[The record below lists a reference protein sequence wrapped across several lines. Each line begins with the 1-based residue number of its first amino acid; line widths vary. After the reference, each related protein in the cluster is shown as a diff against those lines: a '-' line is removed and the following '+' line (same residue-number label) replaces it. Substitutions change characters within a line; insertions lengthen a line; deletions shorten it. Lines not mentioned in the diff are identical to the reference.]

1 MIRFLILIFVVFSA
15 INLKGQEFE
24 INTKPKTFKK
34 LNISGEYRGF
44 FQQRNFYNPYIL
56 STSID
61 DTLYLPKQ
69 SILFGD
75 ATQLPE
81 LTLNVGAT
89 LSNNVAFGT
98 DLTFWNMKQ
107 GSFDYFRGVHLGVN
121 LYGSFKTTLG
131 NFSLRTGGIQWL
143 KMSRMTFKA
152 FEGYNRYSL
161 FTRNPWDP
169 QSKDLGERY
178 SQYFDRGA
186 ISQDERWGNQAFH
199 GFSLNAL
206 GLPNNLNLMLLY
218 GKAQSSITQFSAIDN
233 TTYQQSQQF
242 FNTQFYNSLLPS
254 YVIGGSLS
262 KKIKNHSLAFNSM
275 NGFSFNDTIGIE
287 TNNYSVNTISF
298 NTSFKKISV
307 IGEIGYG
314 KYNELSPG
322 ESIAIKFKTDKE
334 LTYLPFDIEYFR
346 VSPNFYNNN
355 SEIINSS
362 INDQGLTQVDG
373 QGVLRQNG
381 SAILGVGQLA
391 NNRTG
396 VTINTEFQLPLFKIN
411 LGQTIAKEIQEG
423 SNKLTYGRIVNGVT
437 FSEFHRWQYASD
449 LGPYSRLNKFYRGIY
464 ETVNLD
470 KFQLNNNLYFNSI
483 DFQIKHHHK
492 INKHKYYI
500 YYLGNYNTA
509 QQKFSPFIITDES
522 ALIRQY
528 SHQLE
533 TYFQFSS
540 KLIFST
546 YFGYERVIGNYI
558 TDTDDDSFMPR
569 NQKTRALGLG
579 IDYKLSEKT
588 SLYFRSRFFSFEDE
602 NFILDNNNGLENT
615 LEIKVYF

>member
-396 VTINTEFQLPLFKIN
+396 VTINTEFQLPLFKVN

>member
-569 NQKTRALGLG
+569 NQKTKALGLG